1 MNTGVPEIDA
11 ILKSISKKFKKDLT
25 SQNYGNIIGASTG
38 SSRLDAAM
46 GIGGVPIGHV
56 TEIFGWE
63 ASGKTSLALS
73 IIALAQARRRL
84 AGITNKRDLFIDLE
98 HSMTESFIT
107 GFGID
112 MAQIIWLRPDNADEA
127 LQIAID
133 VPKSG
138 LIDFVLFD
146 SVDAAQ
152 STRQLQR
159 NIGEA
164 DVGGVSKE
172 MNAALRQISKI
183 APQTETTYLFI
194 NQIKQNPGAF
204 MKNPNV
210 TSGGN
215 ALKYYSMLRLEL
227 MTKKPSPNLPN
238 AFLMRIKFAKSKVAP
253 PGASKDAMEID
264 FIYGKGFDAALDLFS
279 WAKDIGVIRSAGQKV
294 VVQWTED
301 TEEEAFNLTGGKAT
315 AMQMLNEDPALFNK
329 LKEACI
335 AKAKTG
341 LIAIPLD
348 DESEDE

>member
-1 MNTGVPEIDA
+1 MSTGVPEIDA
-11 ILKSISKKFKKDLT
+11 ILKSISKKFKKDL
-25 SQNYGNIIGASTG
+25 SGQNYGNIEGMTTG

-46 GIGGVPIGHV
+46 GIGGIPKGHV

-63 ASGKTSLALS
+63 ASGKTSLALK

-98 HSMTESFIT
+98 HSMTQTFIT

-112 MAQIIWLRPDNADEA
+112 LEQIIWLRPDNANEA

-138 LIDFVLFD
+138 LIDVVLFD

-152 STRQLQR
+152 SSRQLQR
-159 NIGEA
+159 NIGDA

-172 MNAALRQISKI
+172 MNDALRQISKI
-183 APQTETTYLFI
+183 APQTETTYIFI

-210 TSGGN
+210 TPGGN

-238 AFLMRIKFAKSKVAP
+238 AFLMRIKFAKSKLSAP
-253 PGASKDAMEID
+253 LASKDAMELD
-264 FIYGKGFDAALDLFS
+264 FVYGKGFDQALDLFS
-279 WAKDIGVIRSAGQKV
+279 WAKDLGVLRSAGQSVK
-294 VVQWTED
+294 VQWSED
-301 TEEEAFNLTGGKAT
+301 TEEEVFNSTGGKAS
-315 AMQMLNEDPALFNK
+315 AMQLLNDDQLLFEK
-329 LKEACI
+329 LKATC
-335 AKAKTG
+335 KARAALG
-341 LIAIPLD
+341 IVAITIG
-348 DESEDE
+348 DEMEDE